1 MKNNSYISANYTPT
15 CPAAFRRGTGTGTG
29 TVVPPGCGMKRYD
42 E

>member
-1 MKNNSYISANYTPT
+1 MKYNSYISASYTPTT
-15 CPAAFRRGTGTGTG
+15 CPAAFRRGTGTG